1 MAENG
6 FPRILRHSPT
16 TIDHVHV
23 VEYDF
28 MESKQDSEE
37 VMVGFRYVYG
47 LIHSNMPF
55 AGEPWMS
62 MEQCWVKEVRPYMP
76 YLFIPRGQVV

>member
-1 MAENG
+1 MDFRGKMAENG

-28 MESKQDSEE
+28 MESKQDSDRSDGW
-37 VMVGFRYVYG
+37 VPIRVRVD
-47 LIHSNMPF
+47 PF
-55 AGEPWMS
+55 EHAVCG
-62 MEQCWVKEVRPYMP
+62 
-76 YLFIPRGQVV
+76 

>member
-28 MESKQDSEE
+28 MESKQDSDRSDGW
-37 VMVGFRYVYG
+37 VPIRVRVD
-47 LIHSNMPF
+47 PF
-55 AGEPWMS
+55 EHAVCG
-62 MEQCWVKEVRPYMP
+62 
-76 YLFIPRGQVV
+76 